1 MPPAVTTPRRG
12 SWPPE
17 EQADG
22 KPDRPTVD
30 RVSKTASS
38 IGEHAKVLV
47 DGKKTAS
54 VTTWTTRSGGA
65 TVFMAGDTV
74 TFSGGGDLGGGT
86 RSITT
91 VAGTTLGGTSATAA

>member
-17 EQADG
+17 EQ
-22 KPDRPTVD
+22 
-30 RVSKTASS
+30 
-38 IGEHAKVLV
+38 V